1 MFSLDRCCLHVAKMS
16 HCKTPEDVI
25 EKSHNVQVCR
35 NMAWWKSLSSLFR
48 LDFMYLLWIQFLDW
62 TRKIKNVQIKGH
74 FHTVPRALQAEMMV
88 GIINNVQSLA
98 LHHFVIRVLKYCHLL
113 SCCCCLE
120 PHGAKNTKIQL
131 SPLN

>member
-1 MFSLDRCCLHVAKMS
+1 MEITLIIVSIRF
-16 HCKTPEDVI
+16 
-25 EKSHNVQVCR
+25 Q
-35 NMAWWKSLSSLFR
+35 
-48 LDFMYLLWIQFLDW
+48 YLLWIQFLDW

-98 LHHFVIRVLKYCHLL
+98 LHHFVIGVLKYCHLL
-113 SCCCCLE
+113 SCRCFKALELIASGLE